1 MPGMSGPAPES
12 LASPRLWLA
21 FLAMLLVTGLA
32 NTFPVFFPAL
42 LAEYGGS
49 RAATAAAVTLLWT
62 GGAVVGPLAGW
73 WVSRG
78 SPRLVVVV
86 GLLAA
91 AAGLGLGAASTSLR
105 AFTLAVGIGVGIGVG
120 LTGMVA
126 QAALLADAYV
136 RRRGVA
142 MGIVL
147 AGSMAGYMVAPPVQ
161 WGIAR
166 FGWRGAV
173 AGYAAAVL
181 VLAPAAWLG
190 LPARLRAAGPGRSAD
205 PEPAV
210 RDVVRSAPFWVLA
223 VLFTTP
229 PLLGYLATTQHA
241 VYFTGLGF
249 SAAEASAM
257 LGVGGVLAASGRVLF
272 GVLADKI
279 GAAPAGFLSFGA
291 TLAGMLCLLATGAW
305 PGRAL
310 AYGYVLFL
318 FLPMGSRATIVSVLV
333 GRIAP
338 PARYGLIFGL
348 LGIGNSLGAAAGPLL
363 SGAIYDWTGSYRAIY
378 LVATAILLVGLAA
391 LALFDRL
398 TRAPAAGA

>member
-1 MPGMSGPAPES
+1 VSGPASES
-12 LASPRLWLA
+12 LVSPRLWLA

-62 GGAVVGPLAGW
+62 GGAVMGPLAGW

-78 SPRLVVVV
+78 SPRLVVIA
-86 GLLAA
+86 GFLAA
-91 AAGLGLGAASTSLR
+91 AAGLGLGAAATSLG

-126 QAALLADAYV
+126 QAALVADAYV

-147 AGSMAGYMVAPPVQ
+147 AGSMAGYVVAPPVQ

-166 FGWRGAV
+166 FGWRGAL
-173 AGYAAAVL
+173 ADYAAAILLL
-181 VLAPAAWLG
+181 VPVAWWV
-190 LPARLRAAGPGRSAD
+190 LPARLRAASAAPGTDAGS
-205 PEPAV
+205 EPTV

-223 VLFTTP
+223 VLFATP

-272 GVLADKI
+272 GLLADRI

-305 PGRAL
+305 PGRTL

-333 GRIAP
+333 SRIAP
-338 PARYGLIFGL
+338 PRHYGLIFGL
-348 LGIGNSLGAAAGPLL
+348 LGVGNSLGAAAGPLL

-378 LVATAILLVGLAA
+378 LTATAILLVGIAA
-391 LALFDRL
+391 LALFSRL
-398 TRAPAAGA
+398 TRPAAGA